1 VNNSG
6 GAATITLPP
15 ATSGAGKLILVQG
28 SSESTGSNAINIT
41 VQGSDHILNHNSS
54 SPTQN
59 GQATT
64 CTVTNAA
71 EFVSDGTSLWYLTRL
86 IDFAASCDSQ

>member
-6 GAATITLPP
+6 GAANITLPL
-15 ATSGAGKLILVQG
+15 AASGSGKLILIQG
-28 SSESTGSNAINIT
+28 SSESTGSNAITIA
-41 VQGSDHILNHNSS
+41 VQGGDHILNHNSN

-59 GQATT
+59 GHATS
-64 CTVTNAA
+64 CTVTDAA

>member
-1 VNNSG
+1 M
-6 GAATITLPP
+6 I
-15 ATSGAGKLILVQG
+15 QG
-28 SSESTGSNAINIT
+28 SSESTGSNAITIT
-41 VQGSDHILNHNSS
+41 VQGSDHILNHNAS

-59 GQATT
+59 GQATS